1 MRTLNDYFI
10 TAEIE
15 DISTASSTFVA
26 IPDGGKVVKIITAL
40 QGAISGADA
49 AITFEVG
56 GTAMTNSAIT
66 VANASSAAGDVDSS
80 EPSAANRVE
89 EGGTIEMITDGGST
103 GTAKLLVTFVIRR

>member
-66 VANASSAAGDVDSS
+66 VGYDSSAAGDVDSS
-80 EPSAANRVE
+80 EPSAANNVD